1 MLFRTVSTPMHAIDS
16 KYDFSLDIATLF
28 DVKIVKRV
36 LHTIRK
42 AEPLDDFFP
51 LNEISKRA
59 IIIHLDTEKRL

>member
-1 MLFRTVSTPMHAIDS
+1 MHAIDS

-42 AEPLDDFFP
+42 AEPLDDFS
-51 LNEISKRA
+51 LLTKYLKGRS
-59 IIIHLDTEKRL
+59 

>member
-16 KYDFSLDIATLF
+16 KYDFSLF

-59 IIIHLDTEKRL
+59 IIIHLDTEKLL